1 MQGNVKTFFANFSL
15 LSSKKD
21 SIVLRTQ
28 LSVRV
33 HAIIER
39 LSTSEG
45 RELRRALF
53 SLKQVFQEDKDLV
66 HEFVRRDGLGC
77 LVRVGQ
83 QQQHDQNHQSY
94 ILRALGQLM
103 LYVDGMNGV
112 MEHPPTVQWLYSLV
126 ASRYRL
132 VVKTALKLLLV
143 FVEYTEA
150 NCARA
155 CAAVRAVDR
164 ERRGLPPWRNVMR
177 LLEPSADGTWPGDHE
192 LLILAVTLVNRCLGG
207 LPDQDQY
214 YDQVD
219 ALEEQVSY
227 SFIYY
232 LRTSIK
238 VSCANKEPRISKP

>member
-1 MQGNVKTFFANFSL
+1 
-15 LSSKKD
+15 
-21 SIVLRTQ
+21 
-28 LSVRV
+28 
-33 HAIIER
+33 
-39 LSTSEG
+39 
-45 RELRRALF
+45 
-53 SLKQVFQEDKDLV
+53 
-66 HEFVRRDGLGC
+66 
-77 LVRVGQ
+77 
-83 QQQHDQNHQSY
+83 
-94 ILRALGQLM
+94 M

-112 MEHPPTVQWLYSLV
+112 MEHPATIQWLYTLV

-155 CAAVRAVDR
+155 CSAVRAVDR
-164 ERRGLPPWRNVMR
+164 ERRGFSPWRNVMR

-219 ALEEQVSY
+219 ALEEQGMERVVRWYMSRPGTDLDLLHQLHVY
-227 SFIYY
+227 EATLAHEDGRGDSDLQSATLNNRPARQPAAESRKSRRHSTGAPAELPASMTNSPCHEQAGVI
-232 LRTSIK
+232 L
-238 VSCANKEPRISKP
+238 N